1 MTNIP
6 ITNSSELWELLREEI
21 NHYHQ
26 ENGIEYLDYKKRAAY
41 NYESE
46 RQDFENEFY
55 HFPCEEVEA
64 QEIIQVFHTFYETD
78 IWGIHGPVKLGD
90 ERLELSLKQIA
101 SNVAIDKPKY
111 IYDKLGEKYSYIEED
126 IQRALIGPRR
136 HLQLLEDHPEE
147 RILVNLH
154 NIYAEIL
161 SSNESQLKIFENINL
176 NKTVADT
183 YTEILDASIQNR
195 IKILAPR
202 MKHYRK
208 KTKIKFQTEE
218 IELSKDIPLIK
229 LNYSPDQQ
237 SQIIQL
243 LYDNLIPDFL
253 ETSYHQFERHFILR
267 RSRIVKLVWK
277 GKEVEIAHL
286 FRSMR
291 IKNIIIIENQNKLIE
306 LHFLNN
312 KDESFKNI
320 QLSVSLSKTQIE
332 NFPKI
337 LYIIDELK
345 KLVLTFN

>member
-6 ITNSSELWELLREEI
+6 ITNSSDLWELLREKI
-21 NHYHQ
+21 NHYHL

-46 RQDFENEFY
+46 RQDFENEFFY
-55 HFPCEEVEA
+55 FPCEEVEA
-64 QEIIQVFHTFYETD
+64 HEKIQVFHTFYETD
-78 IWGIHGPVKLGD
+78 IWGIIGPVKLGD
-90 ERLELSLKQIA
+90 EKLKLSLKQIA
-101 SNVAIDKPKY
+101 SNAEIDKPKY
-111 IYDKLGEKYSYIEED
+111 FYDKLREKYSYIEED

-136 HLQLLEDHPEE
+136 YLQLPEDHPEGLV
-147 RILVNLH
+147 LVNLQ
-154 NIYAEIL
+154 NIYAKIL
-161 SSNESQLKIFENINL
+161 NSNESQLKIFENINL
-176 NKTVADT
+176 NKIVADT
-183 YTEILDASIQNR
+183 YTEILDTLVQNR
-195 IKILAPR
+195 VKILEPR
-202 MKHYRK
+202 QKHYRK
-208 KTKIKFQTEE
+208 KTKIKLQTEE
-218 IELSKDIPLIK
+218 KELSKDIPLIK

-237 SQIIQL
+237 NQIIQL

-253 ETSYHQFERHFILR
+253 ETSIHQFIRHFIIK
-267 RSRIVKLVWK
+267 RSRIKKLVWK

-312 KDESFKNI
+312 KGESFKNN

-337 LYIIDELK
+337 RHIIDELE

>member
-6 ITNSSELWELLREEI
+6 ITNSSDLWELLREKI
-21 NHYHQ
+21 NHYHL

-136 HLQLLEDHPEE
+136 HLQLLEDHPEKL
-147 RILVNLH
+147 ILVNLH

-312 KDESFKNI
+312 KGESFKNN